1 MGDISAG
8 MLAEKMKDVDITG
21 AEVITAVDTSCL
33 MHIFGGL
40 HRQQAGVRMA
50 HIAEILAPVE
60 SDVWGAS
67 A

>member
-1 MGDISAG
+1 
-8 MLAEKMKDVDITG
+8 MKDVENTG

-40 HRQQAGVRMA
+40 HRQRAGVRMA
-50 HIAEILAPVE
+50 HIAEILAPTE
-60 SDVWGAS
+60 NDDGAG